1 MDDGVK
7 EEVGFAVSCV
17 ADKFWSRKSKCPE
30 QGRLKKQSKKQFP
43 VQLLFRFRG
52 SSELRVGSIFGT
64 ILGSLHGWPELG
76 PTSRFP
82 TKQETQNRPGGTQFW
97 FQKWNHFKN
106 KIGFFFK
113 TQTNPLSKNRYGFCG
128 LFPYS
133 RSSTSLQSK
142 LLKQV
147 CMQVT

>member
-1 MDDGVK
+1 M
-7 EEVGFAVSCV
+7 S
-17 ADKFWSRKSKCPE
+17 
-30 QGRLKKQSKKQFP
+30 QGCFKKQSKKQFP

-106 KIGFFFK
+106 KIGFFSKHKRTHLRK
-113 TQTNPLSKNRYGFCG
+113 TGTDFAVFSHTAGHQ
-128 LFPYS
+128 
-133 RSSTSLQSK
+133 
-142 LLKQV
+142 QV
-147 CMQVT
+147 CIASFLNRSACKLHKLISLLCKTCF